1 MAPLGLLPT
10 PACAVA
16 MATAIT
22 AGQARKR
29 LITLVCKRGGSCSPT
44 PRVWGAWSPV
54 GGGVIPRAKCAE
66 GSRAQLRVASCP
78 GAPETL
84 RWVCPHRCAHRPW
97 THVRILGASR
107 SLLPRVHHAGGADL
121 RLAHLLGR
129 CTHHL
134 WPDPRVCRDRH
145 PPPQTVLPGAPTHP
159 ALSVTGGSRP
169 FLPSLLLP
177 VCLSAR
183 PTLAVSHF
191 HFSLD
196 HEARSGGNLGQ
207 PSCSWPGLVD
217 QAQARETPRAG
228 WGQVGSHSSRNRGGT
243 PVPGGRG
250 W

>member
-1 MAPLGLLPT
+1 MHPHSQSLGGLESSRGRAHPQGQVCRRKPS
-10 PACAVA
+10 PA
-16 MATAIT
+16 
-22 AGQARKR
+22 Q
-29 LITLVCKRGGSCSPT
+29 GGP
-44 PRVWGAWSPV
+44 
-54 GGGVIPRAKCAE
+54 
-66 GSRAQLRVASCP
+66 
-78 GAPETL
+78 
-84 RWVCPHRCAHRPW
+84 
-97 THVRILGASR
+97 
-107 SLLPRVHHAGGADL
+107 LPRSPRDTQMGVPTQTCPQALDTRAHPGCQPFTAPSGSSRRGADL

-129 CTHHL
+129 CAHHL
-134 WPDPRVCRDRH
+134 WPDPRVCRDRR

-243 PVPGGRG
+243 PVPGGRE